1 MTKATSTSS
10 ASLSGLTPM
19 ERALLSRVE
28 GLEQTLRHALQTQND
43 TIAVLEADIRAR
55 NEAITRL
62 TLLLGSWLDP
72 KALDPS

>member
-1 MTKATSTSS
+1 MTKATSTSN

-19 ERALLSRVE
+19 ERTLLSQVK
-28 GLEQTLRHALQTQND
+28 GLEQMLHHGLQTQNER
-43 TIAVLEADIRAR
+43 IAALEAEIRTR

>member
-1 MTKATSTSS
+1 
-10 ASLSGLTPM
+10 M
-19 ERALLSRVE
+19 ERTLLSQVE
-28 GLEQTLRHALQTQND
+28 GLAQMLHHGLQTQSE
-43 TIAVLEADIRAR
+43 TIAALEAEIRTR

>member
-1 MTKATSTSS
+1 
-10 ASLSGLTPM
+10 M
-19 ERALLSRVE
+19 ERTLLSQVE
-28 GLEQTLRHALQTQND
+28 GLEQMLHHGLQTQNER
-43 TIAVLEADIRAR
+43 IAALEAEIRAR

>member
-1 MTKATSTSS
+1 MTKDTSTSS

-28 GLEQTLRHALQTQND
+28 GLEQMLHHGLQTQNE
-43 TIAVLEADIRAR
+43 TIAALEAEIRAR